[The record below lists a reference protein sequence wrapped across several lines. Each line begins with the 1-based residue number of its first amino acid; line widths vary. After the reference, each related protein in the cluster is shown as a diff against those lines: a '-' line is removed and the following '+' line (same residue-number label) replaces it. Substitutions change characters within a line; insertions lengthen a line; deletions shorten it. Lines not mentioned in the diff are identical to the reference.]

1 MKNLAPI
8 DAHTHINLNINRSE
22 INNLGAFVMVVTR
35 TLDEAD
41 KATIRKD
48 GMAVWGVGC
57 HPGLSRAQREF
68 NADRCRELLGS
79 TPLAGELG
87 LDGKSRVPMDRQVET
102 LAKALD
108 VLQSIPR
115 LTSLHSY
122 AATGQLIELLE
133 LGPPPGVILH
143 WWLGDAR
150 QTKRAVELGCFFSVN
165 ASSVRRKDLLALIPS
180 DRILTETDHPFGDR
194 WSRVRRPGNVEDVE
208 RRIGI
213 EYGMDQR
220 EVRALM
226 WSNLRQLIS
235 VTGCSEMLPPAV
247 RSTLGDTSR

>member
-1 MKNLAPI
+1 MRSLVPI
-8 DAHTHINLNINRSE
+8 DAHTHIDINLNRFEVSS
-22 INNLGAFVMVVTR
+22 LGAFVMAVTR

-41 KATIRKD
+41 KATLRND
-48 GMAVWGVGC
+48 SLAVWGVGC

-68 NADRCRELLGS
+68 NAERFRELLGR
-79 TPLAGELG
+79 TAFAGELG
-87 LDGKSRVPMDRQVET
+87 LDGKSRVPMDRQIET
-102 LAKALD
+102 LGRALD
-108 VLQSIPR
+108 VLRSIPR

-150 QTKRAVELGCFFSVN
+150 QTERAVELGCFFSVN
-165 ASSVRRKDLLALIPS
+165 ASSVRRKDLLALIPR

-194 WSRVRRPGNVEDVE
+194 WSRVKRPGYVEDVE

-213 EYGMDQR
+213 EYGMDQS

-235 VTGCSEMLPPAV
+235 VTGCSTMLPRRVQEALG
-247 RSTLGDTSR
+247 STS

>member
-1 MKNLAPI
+1 MKSLAPI
-8 DAHTHINLNINRSE
+8 DAHAHIDINIERSE
-22 INNLGAFVMVVTR
+22 VSSLGAFVMAVTR

-41 KATIRKD
+41 KATLRKD
-48 GMAVWGVGC
+48 NLAVWGVGC

-68 NADRCRELLGS
+68 NVERFRELLGR
-79 TPLAGELG
+79 TAFAGELG

-102 LAKALD
+102 LGRALD
-108 VLQSIPR
+108 VLRSSPR

-122 AATGQLIELLE
+122 AATGQMIELLE

-143 WWLGDAR
+143 WWLGDTR
-150 QTKRAVELGCFFSVN
+150 QTERAIELGCYFSVN
-165 ASSVRRKDLLALIPS
+165 ASSVRRKELLALIPR

-194 WSRVRRPGNVEDVE
+194 SSKMRRPGYVADVE
-208 RRIGI
+208 RKIGI

-220 EVRALM
+220 EVRELM

-235 VTGCSEMLPPAV
+235 VTGCSAMLPRLVQKA
-247 RSTLGDTSR
+247 LGGM